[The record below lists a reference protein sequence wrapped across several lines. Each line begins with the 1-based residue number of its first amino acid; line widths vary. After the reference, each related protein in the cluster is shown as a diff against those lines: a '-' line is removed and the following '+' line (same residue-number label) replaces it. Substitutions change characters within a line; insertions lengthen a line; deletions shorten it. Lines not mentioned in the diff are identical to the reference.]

1 MCDKCDWG
9 ILLYCILHLCIR
21 EITTKNNVFGF
32 IYINRFHDKKK
43 QKANTSFCN
52 PLLYLLAYHLDPGKV
67 ICQRTHYPME
77 YIQNV
82 IVFRFTF
89 LIKKSLIKKGASVSS
104 TFCST
109 VRLSSHGT
117 WYALFLLIWQKAHV
131 NFSDQ
136 DLSAVCRL
144 CRRRCCYKLFHIFI
158 FFRTTKSISTQLHT
172 KHHWVMWI
180 EL

>member
-43 QKANTSFCN
+43 TKSQYIVLQPPALLISISFRSGKSNLSKNSLPNGIHSKCYRLPIYIFN
-52 PLLYLLAYHLDPGKV
+52 QKV
-67 ICQRTHYPME
+67 ID
-77 YIQNV
+77 
-82 IVFRFTF
+82 
-89 LIKKSLIKKGASVSS
+89 KKKALRCLLH
-104 TFCST
+104 F